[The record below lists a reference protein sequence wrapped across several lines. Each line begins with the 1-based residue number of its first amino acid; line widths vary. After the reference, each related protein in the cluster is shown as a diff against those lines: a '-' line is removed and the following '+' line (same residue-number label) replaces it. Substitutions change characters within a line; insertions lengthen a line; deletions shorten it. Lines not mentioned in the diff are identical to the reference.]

1 MILKWLRGVPAKDL
15 EGVIP
20 ARVQISLTP
29 PSEITRRNP
38 CFSLASNTDYISG
51 DACNKTGDDQKCLKK
66 WGKLHKNPKTHS
78 LKELRKTYGL

>member
-38 CFSLASNTDYISG
+38 CFSLAYQIQATFPVIPVI
-51 DACNKTGDDQKCLKK
+51 
-66 WGKLHKNPKTHS
+66 KLEVIKMAEEVEKLNKNPKTHS